1 MSHPHQSKPP
11 YTNGFHLNLKM
22 VEEKDMSEKSFG
34 LLNHLAV
41 QFSSMEERIINMAVC
56 QEKLRNE
63 INGVSDK
70 VKYVMALICF
80 VGSSIIACIAWFFSK
95 LPWEAMIK
103 AALK

>member
-1 MSHPHQSKPP
+1 M
-11 YTNGFHLNLKM
+11 G
-22 VEEKDMSEKSFG
+22 DKSFG
-34 LLNHLAV
+34 LLNHLSI
-41 QFSSMEERIINMAVC
+41 QISSMEERVINMAVC

-63 INGVSDK
+63 VNNIGDK

-80 VGSSIIACIAWFFSK
+80 VGSAIIAALSWFFTK